1 MTETAEQAGLADYP
15 QEFVQRYRA
24 SGLWSMRTIAQQF
37 RATADAMPDR
47 TAVIG
52 LSGRLTY
59 AELDEQTDR
68 IAVGLR
74 AAGLQPGERVLL
86 QVNNDMPAVLAWY
99 GLLKAGLVPVATLAQ
114 HRTHELTAVARLCS
128 PAAHL
133 VDTEYT
139 ACDLVSLAG
148 EIAAGQPSLRV
159 LLTTGPGPGDAA
171 LPDLALTPGDP
182 ADLRAQ
188 VDQWQAGVSP
198 DAVAVLQLSGGTTS
212 TPKLIPRRHAE
223 YWYNSRAYAAA
234 IELEPTG
241 CVAHILPFVH
251 NAGIVCGLH
260 AAHSAGAAFALVP
273 HDADLLLEVAR
284 QVPVTHMLMSPPM
297 AGAVLHRPDLIGALA
312 SMTALTWVLGAMPA
326 ALLDVFETDTCR
338 VTQMFGMAEGLCMYT
353 PRSAPLDL
361 RLRSVGTPVSGLDE
375 IRVYAPG
382 TEDRVRPGQPG
393 ELCCRGPYTIR
404 GYYRAP
410 ERNAEAFTKDGF
422 YRTGDIVVELGDG
435 YYALADRIKDLIN
448 RGGEKVN
455 AGEVEE
461 LLARHPAVDSAA
473 VVAMPDVVLG
483 ERCCAFVVLVP
494 GAGTVDVNALRAHLA
509 ALGVAKFKYPERVE
523 IRDVLPMTSV
533 TKLNKAAL
541 RAEITRILQAERS
554 SP

>member
-1 MTETAEQAGLADYP
+1 MTETAARAGLTDYP
-15 QEFVQRYRA
+15 REFARRYRTA
-24 SGLWSMRTIAQQF
+24 GLWSDLTIARQF
-37 RATADAMPDR
+37 RATADAAPDR
-47 TAVIG
+47 PAVIG
-52 LSGRLTY
+52 PSGSLTY

-86 QVNNDMPAVLAWY
+86 QVNNDIPAVLAWY

-114 HRTHELTAVARLCS
+114 HRTHELTAVADLCS

-133 VDTEYT
+133 VDTEY
-139 ACDLVSLAG
+139 AAHDLVALAG
-148 EIAAGQPSLRV
+148 QIAARQPTLRV
-159 LLTTGPGPGDAA
+159 LLTTGPGPGRIA
-171 LPDLALTPGDP
+171 LSDLALTPGDP
-182 ADLRAQ
+182 AELRAQ
-188 VDQWQAGVSP
+188 VDRWQAEISP

-223 YWYNSRAYAAA
+223 YWYNSQAYAAA

-241 CVAHILPFVH
+241 CVAHILPVVH
-251 NAGIVCGLH
+251 NAGIVCALH
-260 AAHSAGAAFALVP
+260 AAHSVGAAFALVP

-284 QVPVTHMLMSPPM
+284 RVPVTHMLMSPPM
-297 AGAVLHRPDLIGALA
+297 AGAVLQRPDLIDALA
-312 SMTALTWVLGAMPA
+312 SMTALTWVLGAIPP

-353 PRSAPLDL
+353 PRSAPLEL
-361 RLRSVGTPVSGLDE
+361 RLGSVGTPVSGLDE

-410 ERNAEAFTKDGF
+410 ERNAEAFTGDGF
-422 YRTGDIVVELGDG
+422 YRTGDIVVELADG

-455 AGEVEE
+455 AAEVEE
-461 LLARHPAVDSAA
+461 LLTRHPAIDRAA
-473 VVAMPDVVLG
+473 VVAMPDAVLG
-483 ERCCAFVVLVP
+483 ERCCVFIVLAP
-494 GAGTVDVNALRAHLA
+494 GAGPVDVTVLRAHLA

-533 TKLNKAAL
+533 TKLDKAAL